1 MKSKKLFVILFILSV
16 ISLIGTAVIY
26 TKLPQ
31 TIPTHWG
38 FDGKVNGYGDR
49 STVFVLG
56 LLPLLTCVMFW
67 GLPKIDP
74 KKASYLKHEKAYG
87 IMTIITV
94 VFTIIMD
101 WSAIFQAMGK
111 EMHIGQIIPLLVGI
125 MLIVIGNYMPQVR
138 QNYFMGIKT
147 PWTLDNPY
155 VWKKTHKMGGIV
167 FCIMGIATMLASV
180 APARLMGP
188 LLPLVVF
195 GGTVF
200 LYVYSYLVFKKGE
213 N

>member
-67 GLPKIDP
+67 GF
-74 KKASYLKHEKAYG
+74 LKSIRRKQ
-87 IMTIITV
+87 
-94 VFTIIMD
+94 
-101 WSAIFQAMGK
+101 AI
-111 EMHIGQIIPLLVGI
+111 
-125 MLIVIGNYMPQVR
+125 
-138 QNYFMGIKT
+138 
-147 PWTLDNPY
+147 
-155 VWKKTHKMGGIV
+155 
-167 FCIMGIATMLASV
+167 
-180 APARLMGP
+180 
-188 LLPLVVF
+188 
-195 GGTVF
+195 
-200 LYVYSYLVFKKGE
+200 
-213 N
+213 